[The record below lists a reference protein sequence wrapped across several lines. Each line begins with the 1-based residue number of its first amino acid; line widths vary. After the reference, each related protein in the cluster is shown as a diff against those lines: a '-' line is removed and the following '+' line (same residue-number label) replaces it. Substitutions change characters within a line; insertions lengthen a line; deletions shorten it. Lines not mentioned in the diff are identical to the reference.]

1 MRRTLRPF
9 SFASTSSRRIALI
22 IMLAAWSLN
31 TITATAQQ
39 TTAFSYQG
47 RLDVSGSPANA
58 NYDFLFLLFDAL
70 SGGAQQGASASRPN
84 VMVTNGIFNVSVD
97 FGANFPGANRFLE
110 IRVKPA
116 GGPTFTVLTPRQQ
129 ITSTP
134 YALNAAQLGGVAATG
149 FLQNGTS
156 QQGSANFNIS
166 GNGTAGGTLTGNVVN
181 STTQY
186 NISGNR
192 VLSVAGDGN
201 IFAGL
206 GAGTSNTGGGSN
218 SFFGTNAG
226 TANTDGYYNSYF
238 GADAGNVNQTGSL
251 NAIFGFFAGHSNT
264 SDNNSFFGAQAGQAN
279 GTGSSNSFF
288 GSGAGG
294 LNNGGASNSFFGD
307 GAGNS
312 NTGGNNNTIIGAG
325 ANVGL
330 TNLTNATAIG
340 YSAYVTQSNSLVLGS
355 INGVHGAI
363 ADTNVGIGTTA
374 PTARLN
380 VVTSSTNAADNTAT
394 FRAPNIG
401 PNLSH
406 IHYGTNGDWYI
417 RSAATAGKVVLQDTG
432 GNVGIGAPT
441 PLDKLHVNGEVRVA
455 NCVRNSAATQI
466 AGTCPSDLRFK
477 RDITPFPNLLD
488 QVVKLQPVNFYWRS
502 SEFPQQHFG
511 MSQSYGLIAQEV
523 EAVLPD
529 LVSTDQQGYK
539 AVNYSKLPLLLLQ
552 AFREQHELSEKLNAE
567 RDGRINQQQR
577 QIKSQQEQLG
587 QQQSEIEALKRMV
600 CQERPNAD
608 LCKAPRPAK

>member
-1 MRRTLRPF
+1 MRPTLRPF
-9 SFASTSSRRIALI
+9 SFASTSSRRIAFI
-22 IMLAAWSLN
+22 MMLAALSLN
-31 TITATAQQ
+31 TIAATAQQ
-39 TTAFSYQG
+39 TTGFTYQG
-47 RLDVSGSPANA
+47 RLDVSGLPANA
-58 NYDFLFLLFDAL
+58 NYDFLFFLFDAL

-84 VMVTNGIFNVSVD
+84 VMVTNGIFNVSLD
-97 FGANFPGANRFLE
+97 FGATFPGANRFLE

-134 YALNAAQLGGVAATG
+134 YAINAAQLGGVSATG

-166 GNGTAGGTLTGNVVN
+166 GNGTVGGTLTGNVVN
-181 STTQY
+181 ATTQY
-186 NISGNR
+186 NIGGNG

-206 GAGTSNTGGGSN
+206 GAGTSNSGGGSN
-218 SFFGTNAG
+218 SFFGANAG
-226 TANTDGYYNSYF
+226 ESNTDGYYNSYF
-238 GADAGNVNQTGSL
+238 GADAGRANQTGTL
-251 NAIFGFFAGHSNT
+251 NAIFGFYAGHSNT
-264 SDNNSFFGAQAGQAN
+264 SSNNSFFGAQAGDSN

-288 GSGAGG
+288 GYGAGG
-294 LNNGGASNSFFGD
+294 SNNGGA
-307 GAGNS
+307 
-312 NTGGNNNTIIGAG
+312 NNTIIGAG
-325 ANVGL
+325 ADVGL
-330 TNLTNATAIG
+330 SNLTNATAIG

-502 SEFPQQHFG
+502 GEFPQQHFG
-511 MSQSYGLIAQEV
+511 TSQSYGLIAQEV

-552 AFREQHELSEKLNAE
+552 AFREQHELSKKLNAE
-567 RDGRINQQQR
+567 RDGRINQQQT
-577 QIKSQQEQLG
+577 QINSQQEQIA
-587 QQQSEIEALKRMV
+587 QQRSEIDALKRTV
-600 CQERPNAD
+600 CQERPNAG
-608 LCKAPRPAK
+608 LCQAPRQAK